1 MRQSRTRNDK
11 VLQRKRNIV
20 ITNDVVQLIIYASP
34 YPLPRFSYLIKL
46 LKNAAVQPAMNAP
59 PPR

>member
-20 ITNDVVQLIIYASP
+20 IKKCCCATRYLCFSSP
-34 YPLPRFSYLIKL
+34 LSRFSYLIKL